1 MDLSVP
7 MIDDKG
13 KDHID
18 ELISEDIPELRS
30 DLFIQLYN
38 EDKLGGMI
46 RNLENWIRDI
56 FEQFKGYKD

>member
-1 MDLSVP
+1 
-7 MIDDKG
+7 MIKVKNILDK
-13 KDHID
+13 
-18 ELISEDIPELRS
+18 LISEDIPELRS
-30 DLFIQLYN
+30 ELFIQLYN